1 MATTNNILSG
11 LNAIPAV
18 PGTRLI
24 SDYATFRL
32 AASGAQDSARGKLAP
47 LVDNMQANGW
57 ISDMLRVSWIKE
69 QPEQQRDAYIAFRDS
84 VIRATIKAMPKE
96 AREMIEADKDT
107 IPTGESRDRTVPCMG
122 NRRYWQ
128 QQTGSVVS
136 DIMSELDRRKEQAS
150 KDKRAAELKGKP
162 DAEAIKAQDALI
174 ERVNAIIAAA
184 AQSIKSLDKVAKA
197 AGEPVDSKSRTGKL
211 LGKLRA
217 VVNSGSEFGIAP
229 EKKSAKKVGK

>member
-1 MATTNNILSG
+1 MSKSKSSNVLSG

-18 PGTRLI
+18 PGARLI

-32 AASGAQDSARGKLAP
+32 AAAGANDTARNKLAP
-47 LVDNMQANGW
+47 LVDKMQANGW
-57 ISDMLRVSWIKE
+57 ISDMLRVSWIKDQSE
-69 QPEQQRDAYIAFRDS
+69 AQRDAYIAFRDS
-84 VIRATIKAMPKE
+84 VIRATIKAMPIK

-122 NRRYWQ
+122 NRKYWQ

-150 KDKRAAELKGKP
+150 KDKRAAELKDKP
-162 DAEAIKAQDALI
+162 DAEAIKAQDALM

-184 AQSIKSLDKVAKA
+184 AQSIKALDKVAKA
-197 AGEPVDSKSRTGKL
+197 ADEPVDSKSRVGKL
-211 LGKLRA
+211 ASKLRS
-217 VVNSGSEFGIAP
+217 VVKSGADFGIAS
-229 EKKSAKKVGK
+229 E